1 MESGYCEKQSEG
13 RFYTGIYYFLGIL
26 TIILWVGY
34 KITGALFSAC
44 VWLFIKVPC
53 ALLLG
58 IIGLVLSVTILLIPV
73 GGWFLKTAGKLLIPG

>member
-1 MESGYCEKQSEG
+1 MLG
-13 RFYTGIYYFLGIL
+13 FIIFLGLL

-58 IIGLVLSVTILLIPV
+58 VVGLLLGVTILLIPI
-73 GGWFLKTAGKLLIPG
+73 GGWFLKTAGKLLIP

>member
-1 MESGYCEKQSEG
+1 M
-13 RFYTGIYYFLGIL
+13 LGLIILLGLL

-34 KITGALFSAC
+34 KITGALFFAC

-58 IIGLVLSVTILLIPV
+58 VVGLLLCVTFLLIPI
-73 GGWFLKTAGKLLIPG
+73 GGWFLKTAEKLLIPG